1 MQIFLGILSNDRL
14 KKNES
19 TSTKTLTTALKFLE
33 EVQTQIQRFGKET
46 ILPSK
51 NAEEDYIK
59 ITHKIQEW
67 ANENPA

>member
-14 KKNES
+14 KKNET
-19 TSTKTLTTALKFLE
+19 TSTKTLTTALQFLE
-33 EVQTQIQRFGKET
+33 EMQTHIQRFGKES
-46 ILPSK
+46 ILPCK
-51 NAEEDYIK
+51 NSEENYIK